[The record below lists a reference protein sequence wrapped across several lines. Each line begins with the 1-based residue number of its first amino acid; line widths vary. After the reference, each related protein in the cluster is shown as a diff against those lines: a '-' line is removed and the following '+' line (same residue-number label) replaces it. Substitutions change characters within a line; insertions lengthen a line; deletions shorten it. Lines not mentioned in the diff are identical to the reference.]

1 MREISNHKKA
11 DLEKV
16 LCDLQICG
24 KRGDIARCYIEV
36 GEGTYK
42 DCSIRRRYKEYRRRE
57 NENREV

>member
-42 DCSIRRRYKEYRRRE
+42 DCSIRRRYKEYRRR
-57 NENREV
+57 